1 MSFYQGRRLLPQ
13 RFRLVLLS
21 VMQATGLP
29 FSDVLT
35 EEEIEDAFD
44 EQETQF
50 AQEDDDV
57 FTPPVTLWGFL
68 SQVLHKAEQ
77 RSCLAAVSRVSVLLV
92 ALGREPCAQNN
103 GAYCKARAKLPEIVI
118 ERLATRIGNGC
129 EQQVPEDWLW
139 KRRHVKMADGTTVSM
154 PDTPENQEVYPQQ
167 AAQQEGLGFP
177 VARMVVL
184 MSLATAMVCGM
195 AIGPYSGKETGELAL
210 MRQLVD
216 QLDPHDILL
225 TDRYFCSYFMI
236 AMLLQRNIEFVARLH
251 HARKEDA
258 YRIKR
263 LGKRSHL
270 VQWTRPQKPN
280 WMDKETYN
288 QMPESITL
296 RQIEVKVK
304 EPGFRV
310 ESLVVV
316 TTLLDTDEYSNDDI
330 AQLFRKRWLV
340 ELDIRA
346 IKCTLGMD
354 VLRCKTPEMVRK
366 EIWTCLLAYNLI
378 RKTMLQAAEKKG
390 LSPRQLSFTNALQT
404 MAASWVIFPTLDKPT
419 ITSMINAQIERLAS
433 QLVAKPERAN
443 RYEPRAVK
451 RRPKP
456 IRLLTMPREEARVN
470 FYVAAWTPMK
480 NESRSQVTGSHKE
493 VIP

>member
-1 MSFYQGRRLLPQ
+1 MSFYQGRRFLPQ

-44 EQETQF
+44 EQESWF
-50 AQEDDDV
+50 AQEEGDI
-57 FTPPVTLWGFL
+57 FTPQLTLWAFL
-68 SQVLHKAEQ
+68 SQVLHKEEQ
-77 RSCLAAVSRVSVLLV
+77 RSCLAAVSRVMVLLV
-92 ALGREPCAQNN
+92 ALGRKPCAKNN
-103 GAYCKARAKLPEIVI
+103 GAYCKARAKLPEVFI
-118 ERLATRIGNGC
+118 ERLATRVAEGC
-129 EQQVPEDWLW
+129 EKKVPDEWLW
-139 KRRHVKMADGTTVSM
+139 KGRHVKLADGTTVSM

-195 AIGPYSGKETGELAL
+195 AMGPYAGKETGELAL
-210 MRQLVD
+210 LRQLLD
-216 QLDPHDILL
+216 QLGPDDILL

-236 AMLLQRNIEFVARLH
+236 ALLLERNVDFVARLH
-251 HARKEDA
+251 HCRKEDA

-263 LGKRSHL
+263 LGKDGYLIEWR
-270 VQWTRPQKPN
+270 RPQKPT
-280 WMDKETYN
+280 WMDQETYDR
-288 QMPESITL
+288 MPESITL
-296 RQIEVKVK
+296 RQIEVRVE

-316 TTLLDTDEYSNDDI
+316 TTLTDTKEYSNDDI
-330 AQLFRKRWLV
+330 AQLYRKRWHV

-354 VLRCKTPEMVRK
+354 VLRCKTPEMVHK

-378 RKTMLQAAEKKG
+378 RKTMLQSAKNTN
-390 LSPRQLSFTNALQT
+390 LSPRQLSFTNALQS
-404 MAASWVIFPTLDKPT
+404 MAASWVVLPTLDNQT
-419 ITSMINAQIERLAS
+419 ITLMISTQIESLAS
-433 QLVAKPERAN
+433 QLVDTPKRAN
-443 RYEPRAVK
+443 RIEPRAVK

-456 IRLLTMPREEARVN
+456 HRLLTMPREEAR
-470 FYVAAWTPMK
+470 
-480 NESRSQVTGSHKE
+480 ELLRSGVDPYGKQK
-493 VIP
+493 